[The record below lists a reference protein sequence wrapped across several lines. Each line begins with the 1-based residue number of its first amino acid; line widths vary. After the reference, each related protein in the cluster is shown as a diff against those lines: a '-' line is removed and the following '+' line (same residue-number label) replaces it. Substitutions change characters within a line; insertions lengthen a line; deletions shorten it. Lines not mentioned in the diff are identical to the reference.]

1 MDIIEK
7 RAEINKIE
15 NKHVV
20 DKLNKAKKWSLIDS
34 GKTDQENKRKA
45 TNYPYQKLK
54 KRNII
59 TDPTDNDR

>member
-20 DKLNKAKKWSLIDS
+20 DKINKAKKWSFIDS

-45 TNYPYQKLK
+45 TNYPYQK
-54 KRNII
+54 
-59 TDPTDNDR
+59 

>member
-45 TNYPYQKLK
+45 TNYPYQK
-54 KRNII
+54 
-59 TDPTDNDR
+59 